1 MNIGQGITIG
11 NGITISDSMAAS
23 LSSGDGLTS
32 ATASTSAFAIKQ
44 AYPASTDGR
53 YWIQNANINSG
64 SPVQVYCDMTTLGG
78 GWTLIMQNNYY
89 DWNFTN
95 CLLRNQT
102 SAPSSLVA
110 NNTFGSAGTNGNYS
124 IIGWA
129 DYIKKSSSG
138 FDYMLDAQ
146 YRGRNGGAWTANQPY
161 SFVGTYDNSSFGSN
175 PVSGSDGFRQDITLI
190 LSFYTGASGVGTW
203 NYSTDG
209 IEKRMPW
216 YANNGSDASVVGNAI
231 FTTTHNDG
239 GSWWGTLITTAT
251 SWNPSPWQNDTS
263 IGNPNVIWYWV
274 R

>member
-1 MNIGQGITIG
+1 MTYIGPGITIG
-11 NGITISDSMAAS
+11 SGITLTMPITGAGNG
-23 LSSGDGLTS
+23 LSSSTPGTS
-32 ATASTSAFAIKQ
+32 AYSIKQ
-44 AYPASTDGR
+44 AYPASTDGL

-64 SPVQVYCDMTTLGG
+64 NAVQVYCDMTTLGG

-89 DWNFTN
+89 DWTFSN

-161 SFVGTYDNSSFGSN
+161 SFVGQYDSSGFGTDN
-175 PVSGSDGFRQDITLI
+175 VAGSDGFRQNITAISL
-190 LSFYTGASGVGTW
+190 FYTGASGVGTW
-203 NYSTDG
+203 TYNTDG

-216 YANNGSDASVVGNAI
+216 YANNGSNASYVGNAI
-231 FTTTHNDG
+231 FTTTHDDS
-239 GSWWGTLITTAT
+239 GSWWGTLMTTAT
-251 SWNPSPWQNDTS
+251 GWQPSPWQNHTGVGS
-263 IGNPNVIWYWV
+263 PNVIWYWV